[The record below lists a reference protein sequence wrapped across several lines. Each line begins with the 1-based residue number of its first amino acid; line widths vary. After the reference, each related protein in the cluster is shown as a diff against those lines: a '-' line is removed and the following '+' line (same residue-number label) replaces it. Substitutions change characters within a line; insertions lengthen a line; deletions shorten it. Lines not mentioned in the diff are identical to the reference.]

1 MPHRKRGNEPGS
13 GSRPDPKSRP
23 HHIADEPVDAVEP
36 EEPSVQSP
44 VTDTGLPVEEH
55 IRKEWHPNKD
65 GGLPTLLTE
74 SATTPGGR

>member
-36 EEPSVQSP
+36 EDPGVQSP
-44 VTDTGLPVEEH
+44 VTDTGLPVEEQ
-55 IRKEWHPNKD
+55 IRKEWDPNKD